1 MNAARQV
8 LGMSPIIFPR
18 ETVIGALAAYVAEG
32 GLSSKFQPMNANF
45 GIIAP
50 LEKKVKGGKR
60 FRNEAY
66 AQRSLEIVDEFVGKL
81 HGEHNTEE

>member
-1 MNAARQV
+1 
-8 LGMSPIIFPR
+8 
-18 ETVIGALAAYVAEG
+18 
-32 GLSSKFQPMNANF
+32 MNANF

-66 AQRSLEIVDEFVGKL
+66 AQRSLEIVDEFVGQL
-81 HGEHNTEE
+81 RNERIETE

>member
-1 MNAARQV
+1 
-8 LGMSPIIFPR
+8 
-18 ETVIGALAAYVAEG
+18 VAEG

-45 GIIAP
+45 GIISP

-66 AQRSLEIVDEFVGKL
+66 AERSLETVTNLLPLIY
-81 HGEHNTEE
+81 GENT